1 MPAVTVKA
9 GAVYDASTGGTRL
22 WYGALTA
29 QKTLNAGDTFTV
41 STGSLTL
48 SLD

>member
-1 MPAVTVKA
+1 VKA